1 MKPGIATLLLWAGFS
16 GAISAAE
23 PVPITPAAAASEQT
37 TTSLGM
43 GIVGSYDAAVARLEQ
58 LCADYRRIRAI
69 QLATRRGIS
78 YGEAHDLIS
87 PVMPE
92 LIPIERDLLQRAI
105 VDPSD
110 IVPHKQAVVLVEAQV
125 QMMVDLAARLLLEI
139 EQVHA
144 ELQAEENAS
153 QQDDPDLAEIVSRA
167 TFDPEQAVVTG
178 EARPEAT
185 AQLQAL
191 TDAARET
198 KEERAR
204 DLTALMRP
212 LVPDIQDLTQAEK
225 AEEAAA
231 TDFFDS
237 ESGPGSM
244 LGKVDLET
252 LNWQPGRRIAE
263 QGHAVEWQFI
273 DTWYTIGPFPN
284 PYRMNI
290 HRQFPPETVIDL
302 SASYIGKGD
311 RPVRWQFVQSNEAKV
326 VPADPEEYG
335 IYYAYTEL
343 WFDRPMDLWVTIGS
357 DDRGEI
363 WLNDLPIWISSDKLK
378 GWRINEGLRKVS
390 FQAGRNRI
398 LYRIENGWRGVEFS
412 LGVRIAE

>member
-1 MKPGIATLLLWAGFS
+1 MRPHRIALLLWVAVTGAVHAADT
-16 GAISAAE
+16 AISK
-23 PVPITPAAAASEQT
+23 VAAATDMPPAT
-37 TTSLGM
+37 PLGV
-43 GIVGSYDAAVARLEQ
+43 GIVGAYDAAVARLEQ
-58 LCADYRRIRAI
+58 LCDDYRRIRAI
-69 QLATRRGIS
+69 QLATRRGIA
-78 YGEAHDLIS
+78 YGEAYDLIS

-92 LIPIERDLLQRAI
+92 LVAIERELLQRAI

-144 ELQAEENAS
+144 ELQAEEHAPEEN
-153 QQDDPDLAEIVSRA
+153 PDLAEIVSRA

-178 EARPEAT
+178 DVRPEAT

-191 TDAARET
+191 TEAARET
-198 KEERAR
+198 KAEPAR

-212 LVPDIQDLTQAEK
+212 LVPNVQDLTQTEQADK
-225 AEEAAA
+225 NPPA
-231 TDFFDS
+231 DLFVS
-237 ESGPGSM
+237 PSGPDSL
-244 LGKVDLET
+244 LGRVDMET

-263 QGHAVEWQFI
+263 HGRAVEWQFI

-311 RPVRWQFVQSNEAKV
+311 RAVRWQFVQSHETKV
-326 VPADPEEYG
+326 IPADPEEYG

-343 WFDRPMDLWVTIGS
+343 WFDRPMDLWVAIGS

-363 WLNDLPIWISSDKLK
+363 WLNDLPIWISSDQLK
-378 GWRINEGLRKVS
+378 GWRINEGFRKVS

-412 LGVRIAE
+412 LGLRIAE